1 MAELRERLSGVTAVP
16 ITPFLRGGKTI
27 DSAALE
33 ALVARL
39 DAAGIHALTM
49 LGATGEVFQLT
60 TLERREILRVAA
72 EVRTSTA
79 LLAGLAG
86 PLSDMLELASWAA
99 ANDFDAVMVHEPADP
114 GGSAAGLVALL
125 HAIADE
131 SPLPLAPYVR
141 TPRLGEAEL
150 REVIAHPNVVAVKY
164 AVPDLERTAALMKA
178 AGLAEETLWICGLAE
193 TWVPAFAPLGMRGF
207 TSGLANV
214 EPALA
219 LAVHAAVRD
228 SDSAAIDELVELVVP
243 FETLR
248 NREGGRRNVA
258 AVKAALAAAGHAEP
272 DVRPPAAPLDGS
284 AQGEL
289 ATVLA
294 KWASHLAHS

>member
-1 MAELRERLSGVTAVP
+1 MTELIERLAGVTAVP

-33 ALVARL
+33 ALVTRL
-39 DAAGIHALTM
+39 DAAGINALTI

-60 TLERREILRVAA
+60 TQERREVVRVAGDA
-72 EVRTSTA
+72 RTSAA

-131 SPLPLAPYVR
+131 SPLPVVPYVR
-141 TPRLGEAEL
+141 TPRLNEAEL

-164 AVPDLERTAALMKA
+164 AVPDLERAAGLMKA
-178 AGLAEETLWICGLAE
+178 GGLAECAHWICGLAE
-193 TWVPAFAPLGMRGF
+193 TWVPAFAPLGMTGF

-219 LAVHAAVRD
+219 LALHAAVRD
-228 SDSAAIDELVELVVP
+228 GDSAAIDEVVELVVP

-248 NREGGRRNVA
+248 NRDGGRYNVA
-258 AVKAALAAAGHAEP
+258 VVKAALAAAGRSEP
-272 DVRPPAAPLDGS
+272 DVRPPSAPLDAS
-284 AQGEL
+284 TQAEL
-289 ATVLA
+289 ANVLDR
-294 KWASHLAHS
+294 WASHLAHA